1 MNIYDIAKEAGVS
14 IATVSRVLNN
24 KGTVSEATRA
34 KVEEILARSG
44 YTPSAIARGMVS
56 KSMRTVAVLTVDIRV
71 PHYAQQAYTIE
82 QAFSQR
88 GYEVI
93 LCNTGGGKE
102 ATVHYLRAVTEKQ
115 VDGIILVGSVFN
127 TLGREPEVEALLR
140 QAPVVLSNGRL
151 DIPNASSVLLD
162 DEGGAALAVDHVV
175 ALGKRN
181 LWYMLDLNT
190 ASALAKRDGFLKAC
204 EKYGDQIRGRVLET
218 EFSIEGGKRA
228 AKELLRSCRSFD
240 AIICGEDETAVGVV
254 KGLLGAGMRIP
265 RDVAVTGYNNSVF
278 AAMCEPRL
286 TSIDNRP
293 EQVAL
298 MCVQL
303 LERMMDGEP
312 GGVVEIFQP
321 ELAKGWT
328 T

>member
-24 KGTVSEATRA
+24 KGTVSEATRT
-34 KVEEILARSG
+34 KVEEVLARSG

-93 LCNTGGGKE
+93 LCNTGSGKE

-162 DEGGAALAVDHVV
+162 DAGGAALAVDHVV

-190 ASALAKRDGFLKAC
+190 AGALAKRDGFLKAC

-218 EFSIEGGKRA
+218 EFSIEGGRRA
-228 AKELLRSCRSFD
+228 AKELLRSCRNFD

-286 TSIDNRP
+286 TSVDNRP

-312 GGVVEIFQP
+312 GGVVEIFRP

>member
-34 KVEEILARSG
+34 KVEEVLARSG

-162 DEGGAALAVDHVV
+162 DAGGAALAVDHVV

-181 LWYMLDLNT
+181 LWYMLDLHT

-204 EKYGDQIRGRVLET
+204 QKYGDQIRGRVLET
-218 EFSIEGGKRA
+218 EFSIEGGRRA
-228 AKELLRSCRSFD
+228 AKELLRSCRNFD

-286 TSIDNRP
+286 TSVDNRP

-312 GGVVEIFQP
+312 GGVVEIFHP

>member
-115 VDGIILVGSVFN
+115 VDGIILVGSIFN

>member
-34 KVEEILARSG
+34 KVEEVLARSG

-82 QAFSQR
+82 QAFSRR

-162 DEGGAALAVDHVV
+162 DAGGAALAVDHVV

-218 EFSIEGGKRA
+218 EFSIEGGRQA
-228 AKELLRSCRSFD
+228 AKELLRSCRNFD

-286 TSIDNRP
+286 TSVDNRP

-312 GGVVEIFQP
+312 GGVVEIFHP
-321 ELAKGWT
+321 ELAQGWT

>member
-34 KVEEILARSG
+34 KVEEVLARSG

-82 QAFSQR
+82 QAFSRR

-162 DEGGAALAVDHVV
+162 DAGGAALAVDHVV

-218 EFSIEGGKRA
+218 EFSIEGGRRA
-228 AKELLRSCRSFD
+228 AKELLRSCRNFD

-286 TSIDNRP
+286 TSVDNRP

-312 GGVVEIFQP
+312 GGVVEIFHP
-321 ELAKGWT
+321 ELAQGWT

>member
-34 KVEEILARSG
+34 KVEEVLARSG

-82 QAFSQR
+82 QAFSRR

-162 DEGGAALAVDHVV
+162 DAGGAALAVDHVV
-175 ALGKRN
+175 GLGKRN

-218 EFSIEGGKRA
+218 EFSIEGGRRA
-228 AKELLRSCRSFD
+228 AKELLRSCRNFD

-286 TSIDNRP
+286 TSVDNRP

-312 GGVVEIFQP
+312 GGVVEIFHP

>member
-34 KVEEILARSG
+34 KVEEVLARSG

-162 DEGGAALAVDHVV
+162 DAGGAALAVDHVV

-204 EKYGDQIRGRVLET
+204 QKYGDQIRGRVLET
-218 EFSIEGGKRA
+218 EFSIEGGRRA
-228 AKELLRSCRSFD
+228 AKELLRSCRNFD

-286 TSIDNRP
+286 TSVDNRP

-312 GGVVEIFQP
+312 GGVVEIFHP